1 MKSAV
6 IVCLAFCLIGL
17 VFCQTQQGAASTGS
31 SSNALQ
37 RAQLMQAL
45 GSRGLGRG
53 LGRLAPYL
61 FLSGGRYQL
70 FDRFFLFC
78 DKSLSGS
85 LTLSV
90 HGRNYGRL
98 RLRSKYIRCAV

>member
-61 FLSGGRYQL
+61 FLSGGMDNQMMEMMMCMRIPML
-70 FDRFFLFC
+70 C
-78 DKSLSGS
+78 
-85 LTLSV
+85 LTMMQ
-90 HGRNYGRL
+90 
-98 RLRSKYIRCAV
+98 